1 MRRGFAQLW
10 CALCLAAL
18 CLLAPSAAAQR
29 ERIIRYHSDVDVR
42 DDGSMLVRETIQ
54 VVSAGIQIRHGIY
67 RDFPTRYRD
76 RFGNRYV
83 VGFELVSA
91 TRDDAPEVSRVEDVG
106 NGKRIYLGSSGDLLA
121 NGGHI
126 YTITYTT
133 SRQLGFFPDHDEL
146 FWNATGNGWAFLIER
161 ASATVRLPERISRD
175 QVTLSGYTGP
185 QGSMAQDLTTSTN
198 PDGSFSFVA
207 NHQLAP
213 KEGLTILLKFP
224 KGYFVEP
231 TPSEKLQYLLRD
243 NRDAEILGAGVVA
256 LLIYYLI
263 VWTLVG
269 RDPSRG
275 VIVSLYEPPNGFSP
289 AAMRYLVRMGY
300 DNKAFAAAV
309 LDLAVK
315 GYLQIREQAGSYT
328 LYLKNNKA
336 QNLSPDESAVAGKL
350 FDGRNEIWLHNENH
364 VQIKASMASLKAWL
378 KAAEQKIYFV
388 TNSKYMIPAIVFS
401 IAVLVATVASEGTQR
416 MAVAGFMCFW
426 LTIWSLAVT
435 ALIVSVSHLWTSA
448 FQGGH
453 LKGALMGQAIILT
466 LFSLPFLAGEIV
478 GIGFLAMATS
488 AVVVLGLVGTIALH
502 VLFHF
507 LLKSPTRAGRAV
519 LDKIE
524 GFKMFLGAVEGDRLN
539 RMAEPEKTPEVFE
552 KYLPYALALDVEQ
565 AWAQKF
571 SGIIGVA
578 GQTPGTGSSYSPSW
592 YSGAAWGGLGAAAF
606 ASSLSGSFSSAI
618 SSSASAPGSSGGG
631 GSGGGGGGGGGG
643 GW

>member
-1 MRRGFAQLW
+1 MSRGFTQFS
-10 CALCLAAL
+10 CAIGLAAL

-29 ERIIRYHSDVDVR
+29 ERIVRYNSDVDVR

-91 TRDDAPEVSRVEDVG
+91 TRDDAPEVSRVVDVS
-106 NGKRIYLGSSGDLLA
+106 NGKRIYLGSSGDLLP
-121 NGGHI
+121 NGEHI

-133 SRQLGFFPDHDEL
+133 SRQLGFFADHDEL

-161 ASATVRLPERISRD
+161 ASATVHLPDRIPRD

-185 QGSMAQDLTTSTN
+185 QGSMTQDLTTSTN
-198 PDGSFSFVA
+198 TDGSFSFVA
-207 NHQLAP
+207 DHQLGQ

-224 KGYFVEP
+224 KGYFAEP
-231 TPSEKLQYLLRD
+231 TSSEKLQFILHD
-243 NRDAEILGAGVVA
+243 NRDAEILGAGVA
-256 LLIYYLI
+256 ILLIYYLI

-275 VIVSLYEPPNGFSP
+275 VIVSLYEPPDGFSP

-328 LYLKNNKA
+328 LYLKNIKA
-336 QNLSPDESAVAGKL
+336 QNLSPDESAIAGKL
-350 FDGRNEIWLHNENH
+350 FDGCDEVWLHNENH
-364 VQIKASMASLKAWL
+364 VRISASMASLKAWL
-378 KAAEQKIYFV
+378 KAAEQKIYFL
-388 TNSKYMIPAIVFS
+388 TNSKYMIPAIAFS
-401 IAVLVATVASEGTQR
+401 IVIMAAAVASEGPQK
-416 MAVAGFMCFW
+416 MAAAGFMCLW

-435 ALIVSVSHLWTSA
+435 ALVVSVSHLWTSA

-453 LKGALMGQAIILT
+453 LKGALTGQAIFLT
-466 LFSLPFLAGEIV
+466 LFSLPFVAAEFF

-488 AVVVLGLVGTIALH
+488 VVVVLGLVATIALH

-507 LLKSPTRAGRAV
+507 LLKRPTRAGRAV
-519 LDKIE
+519 LD
-524 GFKMFLGAVEGDRLN
+524 
-539 RMAEPEKTPEVFE
+539 
-552 KYLPYALALDVEQ
+552 
-565 AWAQKF
+565 
-571 SGIIGVA
+571 
-578 GQTPGTGSSYSPSW
+578 
-592 YSGAAWGGLGAAAF
+592 
-606 ASSLSGSFSSAI
+606 
-618 SSSASAPGSSGGG
+618 
-631 GSGGGGGGGGGG
+631 
-643 GW
+643 